1 MMKSTIEKV
10 LSANDTGETGA
21 HQAGLF
27 IPWDVVNTGFFPS
40 LDPSTKNPRC
50 PIDLLDPAGEEWT
63 FNFIYYNNAFFGG
76 TRNEY
81 RLTCVTKF
89 FRCHSLKTGDTLI
102 FKRTSARFYELS
114 YRRQNEPVVEHPD
127 GTKVL
132 RLTGNWVVIDTAEF
146 A

>member
-1 MMKSTIEKV
+1 MTTCIEKI

-27 IPWDVVNTGFFPS
+27 IPWDVVKTDFFPR
-40 LDPSTKNPRC
+40 LDASTKNPRS
-50 PIDLLDPAGEEWT
+50 PIDLRDPAGEDWT
-63 FNFIYYNNAFFGG
+63 FNYIYYNNTYFAG

-81 RLTCVTKF
+81 RLTCMTKF
-89 FRCHSLKTGDTLI
+89 LRRHALKTGDTVI
-102 FKRTSARFYELS
+102 FKRTSARFYEVG
-114 YRRQNEPVVEHPD
+114 YRRKNEPVKNHAD
-127 GTKVL
+127 GRKVL